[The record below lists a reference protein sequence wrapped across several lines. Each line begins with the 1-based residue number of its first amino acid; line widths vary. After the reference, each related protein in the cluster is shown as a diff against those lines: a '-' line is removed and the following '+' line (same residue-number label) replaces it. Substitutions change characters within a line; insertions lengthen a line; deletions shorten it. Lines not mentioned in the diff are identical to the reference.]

1 MVASGNNHC
10 ESPNL
15 LEKNFSLKPRPGASF
30 SDAAD
35 LEQTNT
41 ITNQN
46 L

>member
-1 MVASGNNHC
+1 MVASGNNYY
-10 ESPNL
+10 EIPNI

-30 SDAAD
+30 SGAAG